1 MRAGIADLYG
11 TKARRGTLAFL
22 AANAAFF
29 AALLGAYF
37 YLESSTAIWP
47 APFHFPSLLM
57 AAAMTMFA
65 LCASATAAI
74 SARVMPAADAEAP
87 VRWLALGI
95 SSWLLFMFLEIIE
108 WVRLVYI
115 EQLGPHTPFGQ
126 LFLALTGAHWISVGF
141 CVMWLMYV
149 IADMRRRDVIA
160 ATLYSHF
167 LNVVWLVFF
176 AVLYMMNA
184 DIEGL

>member
-1 MRAGIADLYG
+1 MRAGIAHLYG

-22 AANAAFF
+22 AANTAFF
-29 AALLGAYF
+29 AALLGVYF
-37 YLESSTAIWP
+37 YLESSSPIWP
-47 APFHFPSLLM
+47 TPFHFPSLLM
-57 AAAMTMFA
+57 AAAMTMFS
-65 LCASATAAI
+65 LCGSVTAAI
-74 SARVMPAADAEAP
+74 SARVVETGDAEAP

-95 SSWLLFMFLEIIE
+95 SSWLIFMFLEIIE

-126 LFLALTGAHWISVGF
+126 LFLALTGAHWISAGF

-149 IADMRRRDVIA
+149 IADMRSRDVIA

-167 LNVVWLVFF
+167 LNIVWLVFF
-176 AVLYMMNA
+176 VVLYMMNA
-184 DIEGL
+184 DIAGL

>member
-1 MRAGIADLYG
+1 
-11 TKARRGTLAFL
+11 
-22 AANAAFF
+22 
-29 AALLGAYF
+29 
-37 YLESSTAIWP
+37 
-47 APFHFPSLLM
+47 M

-65 LCASATAAI
+65 LCGSVTAAI
-74 SARVMPAADAEAP
+74 SARAIPAADPEAP

-108 WVRLVYI
+108 WVRLIYI
-115 EQLGPHTPFGQ
+115 ELLGPHTPFGQ

-149 IADMRRRDVIA
+149 ITDMRRRDVIA

-167 LNVVWLVFF
+167 LNIVWLVFF
-176 AVLYMMNA
+176 VVLY
-184 DIEGL
+184 